1 MVLTME
7 NPLPIATMNDV
18 DDNYVV
24 RWIRRKKKEKVRN
37 RKDEDSLVLFAED
50 IEDITHL
57 IWWLVV
63 VISRHCRSN
72 QSTFFWFNLTEI
84 LWFVSPSSLPYCL
97 YFESFCDLD
106 LYCFKSNMES
116 GSYITMWII
125 W

>member
-24 RWIRRKKKEKVRN
+24 RWIRRKKTEKVRN
-37 RKDEDSLVLFAED
+37 RKDEDSLVLSEED
-50 IEDITHL
+50 RRYHTFDLMTCCCYK
-57 IWWLVV
+57 
-63 VISRHCRSN
+63 HCRSN

-97 YFESFCDLD
+97 FWKFLW
-106 LYCFKSNMES
+106 F
-116 GSYITMWII
+116 GSLLFQIKHGIRVLHNHVNHLI
-125 W
+125 N

>member
-24 RWIRRKKKEKVRN
+24 RWIRRKKTEKVRN

-63 VISRHCRSN
+63 VIS
-72 QSTFFWFNLTEI
+72 TVVLTKA
-84 LWFVSPSSLPYCL
+84 LFS
-97 YFESFCDLD
+97 DL
-106 LYCFKSNMES
+106 
-116 GSYITMWII
+116 I
-125 W
+125 

>member
-1 MVLTME
+1 VIGWSSALKAMVLTME

-63 VISRHCRSN
+63 VIS
-72 QSTFFWFNLTEI
+72 TVVLTKA
-84 LWFVSPSSLPYCL
+84 LFS
-97 YFESFCDLD
+97 DL
-106 LYCFKSNMES
+106 
-116 GSYITMWII
+116 I
-125 W
+125 

>member
-24 RWIRRKKKEKVRN
+24 RWIRRKKTEKVRN
-37 RKDEDSLVLFAED
+37 RKDEDSLVLSEED
-50 IEDITHL
+50 RRYHTFDLMTCCCYK
-57 IWWLVV
+57 
-63 VISRHCRSN
+63 HCRSN

-84 LWFVSPSSLPYCL
+84 LWFVSPSSLPCA

-106 LYCFKSNMES
+106 LYCLNQIKHGIVVYSCDLK
-116 GSYITMWII
+116 WK
-125 W
+125 